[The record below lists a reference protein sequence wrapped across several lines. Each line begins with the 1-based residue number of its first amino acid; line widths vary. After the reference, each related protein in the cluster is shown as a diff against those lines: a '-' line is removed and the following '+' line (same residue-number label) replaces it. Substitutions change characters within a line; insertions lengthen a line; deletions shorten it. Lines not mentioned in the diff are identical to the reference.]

1 MNRKIVTFSLA
12 TAIGASGLLL
22 PLNNSALAET
32 LEEKKQDI
40 QQKQSDVSTNLEK
53 KETEAA
59 GLQAE
64 KSKLDEEIKSID
76 LQVSETSGKIREKKE
91 SIKETTKKIEDLKVE
106 IDEVKKRIS
115 ERNKLLEDRARSLQQ
130 GGGVVSYL
138 EVVLG
143 AQSFGDLV
151 SRVSAVS
158 TIVEA
163 DREILKAH
171 EEDKATLETAE
182 TALITEKKNLE
193 DSLKELESLEKKLSE
208 QSKQKQELM
217 KQVQAKYG
225 DTIQDIQELEVEAD
239 FLAEQKKAI
248 EQEQKRQKEAAEAA
262 ARAAAEEAKK
272 QAEAAK
278 QQAEEAKKVQ
288 EAQQSKQTTQ
298 STESTE
304 STQSSSSSSSSNN
317 SSSSSNSSNS
327 SNTSSAETP
336 SEVSSSFI
344 WPASGTVTSEFG
356 MRVHPVT
363 GQRKLHAGIDIA
375 NSSGTP
381 IYAPASG
388 TVIRSGVMSGYGNVV
403 FITHNMNGQVY
414 TTVYGHLEASLV
426 SAGQTV
432 SQGQQIALM
441 GNTGISTGPHL
452 HFEIHEGPWNGS
464 SNAVNPRKY
473 LR

>member
-1 MNRKIVTFSLA
+1 VNRKIVTFSLA
-12 TAIGASGLLL
+12 TAIGTSGLLL

-40 QQKQSDVSTNLEK
+40 QQKQSDVSTSLEK

-59 GLQAE
+59 GLQEE

-91 SIKETTKKIEDLKVE
+91 SIEETTKKIEDLKVE

-278 QQAEEAKKVQ
+278 QQAEEVKKAQ
-288 EAQQSKQTTQ
+288 ESQQSKQTTQ
-298 STESTE
+298 TE

-317 SSSSSNSSNS
+317 SSSSNDSSNS

-336 SEVSSSFI
+336 AEVSSSFI

-363 GQRKLHAGIDIA
+363 GKRKLHAGIDIA

>member
-12 TAIGASGLLL
+12 TAIGTSGLLL

-40 QQKQSDVSTNLEK
+40 QQKQSDVSTSLEK

-59 GLQAE
+59 GLQEE

-91 SIKETTKKIEDLKVE
+91 SIEETTKKIEDLKVE

-278 QQAEEAKKVQ
+278 QQAEEVKKAQ
-288 EAQQSKQTTQ
+288 ESQQSKQTTQ
-298 STESTE
+298 TE

-317 SSSSSNSSNS
+317 SSSSNDSSNS

-336 SEVSSSFI
+336 AEVSSSFI

-363 GQRKLHAGIDIA
+363 GKRKLHAGIDIA